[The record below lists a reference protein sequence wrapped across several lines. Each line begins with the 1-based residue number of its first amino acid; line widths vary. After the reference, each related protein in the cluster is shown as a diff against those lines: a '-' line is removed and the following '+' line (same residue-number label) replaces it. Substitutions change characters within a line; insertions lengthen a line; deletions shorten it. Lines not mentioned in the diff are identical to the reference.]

1 MKSIS
6 KSLILFI
13 LSFGLVFLACENNI
27 FAKTNTIVN
36 TSALELPDISVV
48 GNIVGAYGSNDSL
61 KNNKKVVVEGVG
73 LSLQGYL
80 YPTIRTD
87 IIMALH
93 KHGTSYQA
101 DLEEAYVSFLELYL
115 PGAGIHIPDLSIKL
129 GKKLLDIGK
138 INVQHS
144 HHWNYAARP
153 AVLNSFFGDHGLN
166 GEGMSFS
173 YLLPT
178 SFFCQLDVGLW
189 YIDSAHTHD
198 DEATHSENTSVLGMA
213 HYNYLNR
220 LWSSFEL
227 SSDQELEIGLNSI
240 TGYGTHY
247 QEHTDKVTVT
257 GLDLTYRQILSSYQR
272 LLFQNEVYSL
282 KREVPVGILN
292 RLGFYSFLNY
302 RMNRYWD
309 YGLLYDYVETPFLDM
324 QTQSY
329 LSAIVTHSLTK
340 MTKARLQYKKSLR
353 ESDYAIYLQLTF
365 GIGPHSHPLE

>member
-129 GKKLLDIGK
+129 GKKL
-138 INVQHS
+138 
-144 HHWNYAARP
+144 
-153 AVLNSFFGDHGLN
+153 
-166 GEGMSFS
+166 FS
-173 YLLPT
+173 L
-178 SFFCQLDVGLW
+178 
-189 YIDSAHTHD
+189 
-198 DEATHSENTSVLGMA
+198 
-213 HYNYLNR
+213 
-220 LWSSFEL
+220 
-227 SSDQELEIGLNSI
+227 
-240 TGYGTHY
+240 
-247 QEHTDKVTVT
+247 
-257 GLDLTYRQILSSYQR
+257 
-272 LLFQNEVYSL
+272 
-282 KREVPVGILN
+282 
-292 RLGFYSFLNY
+292 
-302 RMNRYWD
+302 
-309 YGLLYDYVETPFLDM
+309 
-324 QTQSY
+324 
-329 LSAIVTHSLTK
+329 
-340 MTKARLQYKKSLR
+340 
-353 ESDYAIYLQLTF
+353 
-365 GIGPHSHPLE
+365 